1 MVSGRKRKK
10 SGHRVSRARRRYKK
24 HQIGG
29 LVFSPL
35 IRGTHKKRK
44 KKGGEDD
51 ASDINN
57 FLC

>member
-1 MVSGRKRKK
+1 MVSGRKRKR

-44 KKGGEDD
+44 RGRRGRRRKRHQ
-51 ASDINN
+51 
-57 FLC
+57 